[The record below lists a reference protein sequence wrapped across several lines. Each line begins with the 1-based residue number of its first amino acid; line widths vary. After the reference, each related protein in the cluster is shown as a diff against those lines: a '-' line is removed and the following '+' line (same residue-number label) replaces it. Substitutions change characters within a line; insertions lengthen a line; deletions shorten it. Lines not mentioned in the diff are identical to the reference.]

1 MNQIT
6 HAFTI
11 QKVFEAVGNDG
22 VVEIREVGVNT
33 ESHPDIAVC
42 EDPEKLKKDLFLTQ
56 IM

>member
-33 ESHPDIAVC
+33 KSHPDIAVC
-42 EDPEKLKKDLFLTQ
+42 EDPEKLKK
-56 IM
+56 ICS